1 MCLLIAAV
9 NYDGP
14 LAAHS
19 PRSRLPVNH
28 VRHVATVAEEL
39 HHSRARAC
47 HLRPAGFRF
56 GVLFQPTNFVRVE
69 HEVHFP
75 QTALG
80 RRSRSVL
87 TEFLAL
93 CASF

>member
-1 MCLLIAAV
+1 LCLLIAAA

-28 VRHVATVAEEL
+28 IRHVAASAEKL
-39 HHSRARAC
+39 HHLLARPC
-47 HLRPAGFRF
+47 HLCPARFRIRI
-56 GVLFQPTNFVRVE
+56 LLKPTTVFALE